1 MEADGFTILDSFL
14 TGQAGRGCQTQIHS
28 SGGSGNTGFTHL

>member
-14 TGQAGRGCQTQIHS
+14 TGQAGRGVRLKSTLVVVLEII
-28 SGGSGNTGFTHL
+28 GFTYL